1 MGREIP
7 LHHVRPIHWLALA
20 DKSLDTIYSMYGCF
34 YNMSTK
40 NAESLEQGVEDILE
54 YQATQSKLFC
64 IGQILEL
71 IA

>member
-1 MGREIP
+1 MGREIS
-7 LHHVRPIHWLALA
+7 LYHVRPNIDVPILTLA

-54 YQATQSKLFC
+54 YQATQSKLF
-64 IGQILEL
+64 LKNSRS
-71 IA
+71 

>member
-1 MGREIP
+1 
-7 LHHVRPIHWLALA
+7 
-20 DKSLDTIYSMYGCF
+20 MYGCF